1 MNPINCIIVDDEP
14 LSQEVIRDFVK
25 EVPWLQLK
33 GVCFNALE
41 AMELIHDEQVDLI
54 FLDINLPKLSGVKF
68 AKSLEKSPMIIFTTA
83 YPEYAVEGFEV
94 DAVDYLVKP
103 VAFERFLKAVNK
115 ARDQFELKLSGRTPV
130 NEGFIVLKSDKKMYK
145 INERDILYIQ
155 SMGDYMKVY
164 TNSKVIIATETM
176 KNLEINLGRQFIRIH
191 KSYIV
196 SVQAISFIEGNQVK
210 VADQFLPIGLTYRDK
225 VMEKF
230 KTRND

>member
-1 MNPINCIIVDDEP
+1 
-14 LSQEVIRDFVK
+14 
-25 EVPWLQLK
+25 
-33 GVCFNALE
+33 
-41 AMELIHDEQVDLI
+41 
-54 FLDINLPKLSGVKF
+54 
-68 AKSLEKSPMIIFTTA
+68 
-83 YPEYAVEGFEV
+83 
-94 DAVDYLVKP
+94 
-103 VAFERFLKAVNK
+103 
-115 ARDQFELKLSGRTPV
+115 
-130 NEGFIVLKSDKKMYK
+130 MYK